1 MSSELKR
8 KTATGLFWSSI
19 DKFSNQGITFVFS
32 IILARILLPKDYGI
46 IAMLLV
52 FTTIADIFVNSGFS
66 SALVRKLDLKEK
78 DLSTAF
84 YFNIFVGIF
93 SYLILFLISPLVAE
107 FYKEPILSP
116 ILKIAGIPVFLN
128 SLCVVQRAQLVK
140 KVDFKTQAKISLE
153 STIISGII
161 GIILAYRGFGVW
173 ALVVQNVSS
182 SFIYSILLWY
192 FSRWRPKTGFYK
204 DSFNYL
210 FDYGSKLLIVSL
222 IDTIYNNIYPIVIG
236 KFFSPTQLGLFSR
249 AQTFAALP
257 SSNITIIIQRVTFS
271 VLSLIQD
278 DDKELKDK
286 YRRLLCCSAF
296 IIFPLMIG
304 LAVLASPLVRLVLTS
319 KWDGCVLYLQ
329 IISFAMMWYP
339 IHAINLNLL
348 QVKGRTDLFL
358 RLEIIKKII
367 GVGIMCIT
375 IPFGI
380 TVMCIGMVVFSLI
393 AVVVNTYY
401 TGKIIHV
408 GFFVQMGDLF
418 PVLLNSLV
426 MGGLVYFS
434 VMFLESSIVK
444 LLVGLVV
451 GVAYYYISSFF
462 LKFKELDDFMS
473 IIKR

>member
-32 IILARILLPKDYGI
+32 IILARILVPKDYGV
-46 IAMLLV
+46 IAMLMV
-52 FTTIADIFVNSGFS
+52 FTAVADLFVSSGFS
-66 SALVRKLDLKEK
+66 SALIRKPELKEK

-84 YFNIFVGIF
+84 YFNIFVGLF
-93 SYLILFLISPLVAE
+93 CYFILFLISPLVAD

-116 ILKIAGIPVFLN
+116 LLKVVGLAVFFN
-128 SLCVVQRAQLVK
+128 SLSVVQRTQLTK

-153 STIISGII
+153 CTVLSGII
-161 GIILAYRGFGVW
+161 GIILAYKGFGVW
-173 ALVVQNVSS
+173 ALAVQNVLSS
-182 SFIYSILLWY
+182 LINTLLLWI
-192 FSRWRPKTGFYK
+192 FSKWRPKTGFYK
-204 DSFNYL
+204 DSFLYL
-210 FDYGSKLLIVSL
+210 FGYGSKLLASGL
-222 IDTIYNNIYPIVIG
+222 LDTIYNNIYPIVIG
-236 KFFSPTQLGLFSR
+236 KFFSPTQLGFFSR
-249 AQTFAALP
+249 AQSFAALP
-257 SSNITIIIQRVTFS
+257 SSNITSVLQRVTFP

>member
-1 MSSELKR
+1 M
-8 KTATGLFWSSI
+8 
-19 DKFSNQGITFVFS
+19 
-32 IILARILLPKDYGI
+32 
-46 IAMLLV
+46 
-52 FTTIADIFVNSGFS
+52 
-66 SALVRKLDLKEK
+66 
-78 DLSTAF
+78 
-84 YFNIFVGIF
+84 
-93 SYLILFLISPLVAE
+93 
-107 FYKEPILSP
+107 
-116 ILKIAGIPVFLN
+116 
-128 SLCVVQRAQLVK
+128 
-140 KVDFKTQAKISLE
+140 
-153 STIISGII
+153 
-161 GIILAYRGFGVW
+161 
-173 ALVVQNVSS
+173 
-182 SFIYSILLWY
+182 
-192 FSRWRPKTGFYK
+192 
-204 DSFNYL
+204 
-210 FDYGSKLLIVSL
+210 
-222 IDTIYNNIYPIVIG
+222 
-236 KFFSPTQLGLFSR
+236 
-249 AQTFAALP
+249 
-257 SSNITIIIQRVTFS
+257 
-271 VLSLIQD
+271 LSLIQD